1 MAPKV
6 LKCFSGH
13 FLLHRLGREGRG
25 VFLFSKKQNQEHFF
39 FELGMIIVK
48 SCVCSRL
55 YDYFIGHYSSQAIK
69 LDSENLCT
77 SIIFDFIANA

>member
-1 MAPKV
+1 MFLRPFFITQIRQGGEGGIFIQQKTE
-6 LKCFSGH
+6 SGT
-13 FLLHRLGREGRG
+13 F
-25 VFLFSKKQNQEHFF
+25 FF

-77 SIIFDFIANA
+77 SIIFDFITNA